1 MTTIIGALAPIF
13 MLIALGW
20 GLRARGF
27 LTDAFWVPAER
38 LTYYILFPA
47 LLVANLAEAK
57 LAGLPVAAILTSH
70 AVTTVTLTGLA
81 ALIARFAHRR
91 PLRLDGAGASSLF
104 QGIIRPNTYVG
115 FAAAAGLF
123 GAEGVTLTALC
134 VALVVP
140 LVNVLSVIGLVHLT
154 GPKQGQRR
162 GWRAMALPVVTNPII
177 LSCLIG
183 IALNASGLGLPP
195 IIGPFLKVLGQASL
209 ALGLLAVGAGLELR
223 SLRETAPA
231 VSLCCLGKLVLSPAL
246 VALTAWSLGVRDLPL
261 AVCVLYGGLP
271 VAPNAYVLARQLG
284 GDARLMAAMIT
295 VTTAAAAITL
305 TVLALLVA

>member
-1 MTTIIGALAPIF
+1 MTSIVGALAPIF
-13 MLIALGW
+13 MLILLGW

-38 LTYYILFPA
+38 LTYYVLFPA
-47 LLVANLAEAK
+47 LLIANLAEAK
-57 LAGLPVAAILTSH
+57 LAGLPVAAILGAHGT
-70 AVTTVTLTGLA
+70 ATLILAGLA
-81 ALIARFAHRR
+81 ALVATHANRR
-91 PLRLDGAGASSLF
+91 PLRLNGAGASSLF

-140 LVNVLSVIGLVHLT
+140 LVNLLSVMGLVHFAA
-154 GPKQGQRR
+154 PKGARR
-162 GWRAMALPVVTNPII
+162 GWRGMALPIITNPII
-177 LSCLIG
+177 IGCLMG

-209 ALGLLAVGAGLELR
+209 ALGLLAVGAGLEIKAI
-223 SLRETAPA
+223 RETGPA
-231 VSLCCLGKLVLSPAL
+231 VTLTILARLVLSPAL
-246 VALTAWSLGVRDLPL
+246 VAALAWMMDLRGLAL

-284 GDARLMAAMIT
+284 GDARLMAAIIT
-295 VTTAAAAITL
+295 LSTLAAAVTL
-305 TVLALLVA
+305 AVLAALVH